1 MKSEFQSRL
10 KQTDPRCYFYK
21 SRKPLGIILD
31 LKLTFEDHYET
42 VLSKTNKIS
51 ESYLNYKI
59 CCQEKRS

>member
-1 MKSEFQSRL
+1 MKYEFQSRL
-10 KQTDPRCYFYK
+10 KQTGPRCYFYN
-21 SRKPLGIILD
+21 SRKHLGIILD
-31 LKLTFEDHYET
+31 LKLTFEDHYVT